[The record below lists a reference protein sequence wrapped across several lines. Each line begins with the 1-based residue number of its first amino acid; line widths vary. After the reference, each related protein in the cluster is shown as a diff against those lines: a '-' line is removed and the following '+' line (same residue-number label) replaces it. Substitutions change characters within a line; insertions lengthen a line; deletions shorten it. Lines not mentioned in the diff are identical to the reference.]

1 MTATAGSRPLTEVVL
16 TGSVMTHP
24 ARGDA
29 ATRVAAQ
36 APPGMLAVVTDPDP
50 TGPPTAVR
58 TAVAAWESV
67 PASSTHHLV
76 VQDDMVFAAGAF
88 DRLLRAV
95 SAAPDAALALYSM
108 WDSRNAAAVR
118 LGALSGAGWVSAVNE
133 YTPTGALVLPH
144 SVAAGFAA
152 DVCRQ
157 PSNWPDD
164 ILMHR
169 YLRREGV
176 RCLLAAPTL
185 AEHQDAPSIVGN
197 AFRGLRRSP
206 CFLPVVRPGPQRI
219 DFGTPSVIPFFK
231 NGVAQCVVRS
241 NDRWLHL
248 ETIDYL
254 GGLGVPEHHLRP
266 RVPSELDD
274 VAPAVVRGTWLTA
287 FTLGMLSAGTCGDVD
302 PDVVRE
308 AMRTIGPG
316 GTSQKPGGELSVQ
329 ACDRLA
335 VLARLA
341 LRTGR
346 ETAPRPRRGS
356 GGITVVGDG
365 VLAEH
370 VVRTLTDLGHAVTVV
385 RGAPAPRRGRT
396 RGSTVVDLRSDGG
409 PLLRHGSHVPLRIDS
424 VDLYGPGCGPDSTIG
439 TLVWAALQSR
449 PIRIS
454 AGSPAVVRPLHVR
467 EFVEQ
472 VHAIA
477 RGTAE
482 AFQPPPEYPIEA
494 FARIV
499 AQAVRPVPVHDTRSN
514 PPPAVAGR
522 SRPAEDLPWHVHH
535 FAQWLAYEFDGTDPA
550 TITRMSG

>member
-1 MTATAGSRPLTEVVL
+1 M

-29 ATRVAAQ
+29 AKRIVAQ
-36 APPGMLAVVTDPDP
+36 APAGMLSVVTDPDP

-76 VQDDMVFAAGAF
+76 VQDDMLFATGAF
-88 DRLLRAV
+88 DRLLQAV

-133 YTPTGALVLPH
+133 YTPTGALVLPRA
-144 SVAAGFAA
+144 VAAGFAD
-152 DVCRQ
+152 DVRRH

-176 RCLLAAPTL
+176 RCLVAVPTL

-197 AFRGLRRSP
+197 AFRGLRKSP

-219 DFGTPSVIPFFK
+219 DFGVPSVVPFFK

-241 NDRWLHL
+241 NDMRSDRWLHL
-248 ETIDYL
+248 EISDYL
-254 GGLGVPEHHLRP
+254 GGLGVPERHLRP
-266 RVPSELDD
+266 RAPAELDNVD
-274 VAPAVVRGTWLTA
+274 PAVVRGTWLTA
-287 FTLGMLSAGTCGDVD
+287 FALGMLTEGACGDTD

-308 AMRTIGPG
+308 ALRTIGPG
-316 GTSQKPGGELSVQ
+316 GTSQTPGGELSVE
-329 ACDRLA
+329 ACDQLA

-341 LRTGR
+341 LGTGR
-346 ETAPRPRRGS
+346 ETTPRPRRRS

-370 VVRTLTDLGHAVTVV
+370 IVRTLTDLGHAVTVV
-385 RGAPAPRRGRT
+385 RGASAPRRGRT
-396 RGSTVVDLRSDGG
+396 HGNIVLDLTRGGG
-409 PLLRHGSHVPLRIDS
+409 PLLRLGSRVPLRLDS
-424 VDLYGPGCGPDSTIG
+424 VDLYGPGYGPDSTVG
-439 TLVWAALQSR
+439 ALVWAALQSE

-454 AGSPAVVRPLHVR
+454 ARSPAVVRPLHVR
-467 EFVEQ
+467 ELVEQ
-472 VHAIA
+472 VRAIA
-477 RGTAE
+477 CGTAE
-482 AFQPPPEYPIEA
+482 RFQTPPEYPIEA

-514 PPPAVAGR
+514 PPPTAAGR
-522 SRPAEDLPWHVHH
+522 SQSAEDLQWHVHH

-550 TITRMSG
+550 TITRTPG